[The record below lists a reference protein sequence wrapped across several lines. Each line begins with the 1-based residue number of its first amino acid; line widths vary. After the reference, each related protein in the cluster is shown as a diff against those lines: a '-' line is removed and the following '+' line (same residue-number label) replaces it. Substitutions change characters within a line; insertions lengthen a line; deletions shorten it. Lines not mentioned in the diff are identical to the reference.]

1 MHHGPRT
8 DFPCAQDVTY
18 ASILT
23 LPSGLLCW
31 IVMMA
36 QTRMPQAA
44 AFAVFGRIGPVVHL
58 ISSLPVRLGRY
69 LKETLW

>member
-8 DFPCAQDVTY
+8 GFPCALDVTY

-31 IVMMA
+31 IVMTA

-44 AFAVFGRIGPVVHL
+44 EFAVFGPVVHL